1 MKLTCISA
9 SQVPSTA
16 ANSIQVMKAC
26 QALAQL
32 GHEVHLL
39 VPEVGQPDSQGRVWP
54 RLAEFYGL
62 QKPFDVEW
70 LPGSPR
76 WRRWDFCLTAVRR
89 ARAYGADA
97 VYVWP
102 LQAAVFAN
110 LFHFPVLLELHGPPE
125 GRVGRHL
132 FGDYL
137 MLGGKK
143 RYLLI
148 TQALANLL
156 EKTYRH
162 KFKPGEAVIS
172 PNGVDLERYQSLP
185 YPAEACQALG
195 LSQAF
200 SVGYTGHF
208 YPGRGMSLLVEL
220 ARRFPAIQFV
230 WIGGLPQDVADWKQQ
245 LSAEKISNVNL
256 VGFVENSRLP
266 LYQAAMDVLL
276 MPYERQISGSSG
288 GNSADYCSPMKM
300 FEYMACGR
308 AIISSDLPVI
318 REALKETNAVLCP
331 PEDAQAWANA
341 LEQLWQDNAKREEL
355 GRSALQDVQ
364 QYTWL
369 SCVKK
374 RWQIGNYLDR
384 PAEFSSD
391 LVGPYLHPGLDPYR
405 NGHRHAAA
413 SGSAAFLPAC
423 RLQRHPQL
431 SPHGECNSGR
441 LERL

>member
-1 MKLTCISA
+1 MKLICISA
-9 SQVPSTA
+9 SQVPSTT

-39 VPEVGQPDSQGRVWP
+39 VPEVGQANSQGKVWP
-54 RLAEFYGL
+54 RLAELYGL

-76 WRRWDFCLTAVRR
+76 WRRWDFCLAAVRR
-89 ARAYGADA
+89 ARALGGDA
-97 VYVWP
+97 VYAWP

-110 LFHFPVLLELHGPPE
+110 LFQFPVLLELHGPPE
-125 GRVGRHL
+125 GKVGRHL

-137 MLGGKK
+137 MLGGRK
-143 RYLLI
+143 RYLPI
-148 TQALANLL
+148 TQALVNLL
-156 EKTYRH
+156 EKTYRR
-162 KFKPGEAVIS
+162 KFKTGEVVIS

-185 YPAEACQALG
+185 SPAEARQALG
-195 LSQAF
+195 LTQVF
-200 SVGYTGHF
+200 SVGYTGHL
-208 YPGRGMSLLVEL
+208 YPGRGMRLLVEL

-230 WIGGLPQDVADWKQQ
+230 WVGGLPQDVAGWKQQ
-245 LSAEKISNVNL
+245 LSAEKIGNVNL
-256 VGFVENSRLP
+256 MGFIENSRLP

-318 REALKETNAVLCP
+318 TEVLNEANAVLCP
-331 PEDAQAWANA
+331 PEDVQAWANA
-341 LEQLWQDNAKREEL
+341 LEHLSLDSARRGEL
-355 GRSALQDVQ
+355 GRCALQDVR

-369 SCVKK
+369 SRAQKALAD
-374 RWQIGNYLDR
+374 W
-384 PAEFSSD
+384 E
-391 LVGPYLHPGLDPYR
+391 
-405 NGHRHAAA
+405 
-413 SGSAAFLPAC
+413 LP
-423 RLQRHPQL
+423 
-431 SPHGECNSGR
+431 
-441 LERL
+441 

>member
-1 MKLTCISA
+1 MKLICISA
-9 SQVPSTA
+9 SQVPSTT

-32 GHEVHLL
+32 GHAVHLL
-39 VPEVGQPDSQGRVWP
+39 VPEVRQPHTQDRSWP

-62 QKPFDVEW
+62 QKPVEVEW

-89 ARAYGADA
+89 ARALGGDA
-97 VYVWP
+97 VYAWP

-125 GRVGRHL
+125 GTVGRHL

-143 RYLLI
+143 RYLPI
-148 TQALANLL
+148 TQALVNLL
-156 EKTYRH
+156 ERTYRR
-162 KFKPGEAVIS
+162 KFKPGEVVIS

-185 YPAEACQALG
+185 SPAEARQALG

-200 SVGYTGHF
+200 SVGYTGHL
-208 YPGRGMSLLVEL
+208 YPGRGMRLLVEL
-220 ARRFPAIQFV
+220 ARRFPAIQFIWV
-230 WIGGLPQDVADWKQQ
+230 GGLPQDVAGWKQQ
-245 LSAEKISNVNL
+245 LSEEKIGNVNL
-256 VGFVENSRLP
+256 MGFIENSRLP

-308 AIISSDLPVI
+308 AIISSDLPV
-318 REALKETNAVLCP
+318 LKEVLNEANAMLCA
-331 PEDAQAWANA
+331 PEDGQAWANA
-341 LEQLWQDNAKREEL
+341 LEHLSSDSEKRAEL
-355 GRSALQDVQ
+355 GRRALHDVQ
-364 QYTWL
+364 KYTWL
-369 SCVKK
+369 SRAQKALAD
-374 RWQIGNYLDR
+374 W
-384 PAEFSSD
+384 E
-391 LVGPYLHPGLDPYR
+391 
-405 NGHRHAAA
+405 
-413 SGSAAFLPAC
+413 LP
-423 RLQRHPQL
+423 
-431 SPHGECNSGR
+431 
-441 LERL
+441 